1 MFSLNVN
8 AAICY
13 IIILNVNNMPHYRK
27 NTAIILRVLL
37 VELVVIGE
45 SSYNNTKLIYQSN
58 TLNVLLPR
66 TVLII
71 YSFHVWIR
79 LEVIEK
85 ILLSNLAEYTGC
97 FFLPAMLLN
106 NYGSYNLYSKNL

>member
-1 MFSLNVN
+1 MISLNVN

-13 IIILNVNNMPHYRK
+13 IIILNNMPHYRK
-27 NTAIILRVLL
+27 KYCDHPSCLTIL

-66 TVLII
+66 TVIII

-79 LEVIEK
+79 LKVIEK